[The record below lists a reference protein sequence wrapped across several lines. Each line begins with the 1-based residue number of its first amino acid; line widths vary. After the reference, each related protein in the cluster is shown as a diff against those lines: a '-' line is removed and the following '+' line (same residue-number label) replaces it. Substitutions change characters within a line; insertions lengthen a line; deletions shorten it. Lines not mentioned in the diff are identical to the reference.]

1 MQSKVKKN
9 VRASAAKPCHRYTG
23 LLTCAECGCNFVYK
37 IRKWSGKPDRFEYN
51 CNGYHRYGTE
61 HCTAHRIDEDILD
74 RLIYDELLSIKD
86 KALANYKSIEN
97 DVQKWMEQK
106 GNVSNK
112 LKELNKT
119 LEQRKS
125 DQQEILLERI
135 RDKTHADIYT
145 KMLKICEDDIGDKT
159 HADIYTK
166 MLKICED
173 DIVRL
178 KNEIDSIT
186 DYNATIKKRKAEM
199 KESVDIIEQIIE
211 DGAIS
216 DTNLRML
223 VDSIVISEKDK
234 KLHIKIN
241 LNAKFER
248 HKDCYDAEGNL
259 TERMFIA

>member
-1 MQSKVKKN
+1 M
-9 VRASAAKPCHRYTG
+9 
-23 LLTCAECGCNFVYK
+23 
-37 IRKWSGKPDRFEYN
+37 
-51 CNGYHRYGTE
+51 
-61 HCTAHRIDEDILD
+61 
-74 RLIYDELLSIKD
+74 
-86 KALANYKSIEN
+86 
-97 DVQKWMEQK
+97 
-106 GNVSNK
+106 
-112 LKELNKT
+112 
-119 LEQRKS
+119 
-125 DQQEILLERI
+125 LERI
-135 RDKTHADIYT
+135 R
-145 KMLKICEDDIGDKT
+145 DKT